1 MVLLRF
7 SCIYI
12 FGDGFGVEP
21 IIDNT
26 LCDIACLDPIYY
38 LVTDERE
45 NVDLRTIAARMRIV
59 KIGRTLTFQ
68 NHETS
73 SSPET
78 LLKYPDFKY
87 INALSK
93 GHSLPSQTSETTFS
107 TKSLLKGP
115 DIHLY
120 KSFNEAQNWPL

>member
-1 MVLLRF
+1 MVLPRF

-45 NVDLRTIAARMRIV
+45 NVRLENDSR
-59 KIGRTLTFQ
+59 
-68 NHETS
+68 E
-73 SSPET
+73 
-78 LLKYPDFKY
+78 
-87 INALSK
+87 NANRQK
-93 GHSLPSQTSETTFS
+93 
-107 TKSLLKGP
+107 
-115 DIHLY
+115 
-120 KSFNEAQNWPL
+120 W